1 MYIWLGKKNWFGKKN
16 LKNNNNVWQ
25 KMNWNSVVVRLDK
38 ELKLAASAFRTGEHA
53 CVSGEVSHKGWTL
66 RCYTVCGCID
76 RRLSW
81 SWFCEIC
88 TVEQQ
93 IIFWSPVPLFP
104 FILVAVLPLRYFLG
118 EGICRSQESIALT
131 QDGGVCTST
140 DGIHSPLSV
149 VVVKYMEVSKS
160 APTFI

>member
-1 MYIWLGKKNWFGKKN
+1 MVDKK
-16 LKNNNNVWQ
+16 
-25 KMNWNSVVVRLDK
+25 
-38 ELKLAASAFRTGEHA
+38 LKLAASAFSTREHA
-53 CVSGEVSHKGWTL
+53 CISGDVSHKGWTL
-66 RCYTVCGCID
+66 RCDTVCRCIGW
-76 RRLSW
+76 RLPW

-88 TVEQQ
+88 TVEQH
-93 IIFWSPVPLFP
+93 IIFWSPVPLLP